1 MRTYKL
7 NINDTSYEVEVKTF
21 NLKEAT
27 LVVNG
32 KTLQVNVDEVVSA
45 GPSFSESMKQKGKTM
60 GQAPAK
66 APAPRIA
73 DGPGPAPAGGNAVR
87 APIPGAVLSIDVHE
101 GDTVEA
107 GQLLMTMEAMKMEN
121 QIKSPRAGKVT
132 KLCVQPGDAVAQGQ
146 DLAVVE

>member
-7 NINDTSYEVEVKTF
+7 NINKKNYEVEVKTF

-32 KTLQVNVDEVVSA
+32 KTLKVQVNEVISA
-45 GPSFSESMKQKGKTM
+45 APTFSDSMKEKGKAM
-60 GQAPAK
+60 ASAPARTST
-66 APAPRIA
+66 PRVA
-73 DGPGPAPAGGNAVR
+73 NGPGPAPAGGNGVK
-87 APIPGAVLSIDVHE
+87 APIPGAVLSVAVKE

-107 GQLLMTMEAMKMEN
+107 GQLLMVMEAMKMEN

-132 KLCVQPGDAVAQGQ
+132 QLCVKPGDAVAQGE
-146 DLAVVE
+146 DLAVIE

>member
-7 NINDTSYEVEVKTF
+7 NISNQKYEVEVKSF

-32 KTLQVNVDEVVSA
+32 KTLQVKVGEVITAAPSLTPAAASA
-45 GPSFSESMKQKGKTM
+45 
-60 GQAPAK
+60 
-66 APAPRIA
+66 APAPVPVRPAAARLA

-87 APIPGAVLSIDVHE
+87 APIPGAVLTVNVAE

-107 GQLLMTMEAMKMEN
+107 GQLVVKMEAMKMEN
-121 QIKSPRAGKVT
+121 QIKTPRAGKVT
-132 KLCVQPGDAVAQGQ
+132 KVCVKPGDAVAQGQ
-146 DLAVVE
+146 ELVVIE